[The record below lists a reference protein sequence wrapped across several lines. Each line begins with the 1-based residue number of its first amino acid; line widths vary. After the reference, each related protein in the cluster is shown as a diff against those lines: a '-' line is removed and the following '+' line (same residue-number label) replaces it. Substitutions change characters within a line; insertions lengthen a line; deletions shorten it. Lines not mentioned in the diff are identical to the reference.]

1 MLSYSWQ
8 AADVFRPS
16 EKQRPEDSYA
26 GWVQTKIKTESKGFK
41 LSKNI
46 VKWRWKRK
54 QTQKAGIQKLDKVDI
69 WEVDIQK
76 HKCYTNSKCL
86 LWRFLPYPLMGIN
99 HYSFVEISVL
109 PSVPLYPFCV
119 TDVCNNEASESS
131 WTTHILHS
139 TFCPLNDFSVRT
151 SCVQGNMWFTHAFSF
166 LTFYMVLC
174 PLDILVLIAWIP

>member
-1 MLSYSWQ
+1 M
-8 AADVFRPS
+8 
-16 EKQRPEDSYA
+16 
-26 GWVQTKIKTESKGFK
+26 KTESEGFK
-41 LSKNI
+41 LSKNM
-46 VKWRWKRK
+46 VKWRWK

-69 WEVDIQK
+69 QEVDIQK
-76 HKCYTNSKCL
+76 HKCYTNSKFL

-119 TDVCNNEASESS
+119 TDVCNKASESS

-139 TFCPLNDFSVRT
+139 TVCPLNDFSVRI
-151 SCVQGNMWFTHAFSF
+151 SWVQGNMCFTYAFSF

-174 PLDILVLIAWIP
+174 PLAILVLIAWTPQVEVEETQFVCYFYTTLPG